1 MRLRRFLMREPMRPT
16 TLPGSCGAAP
26 SRRSGRNCRGAGFV
40 TCHAGSVTDTLR
52 AQGIHQRFGDRVVL
66 DGVDLEVPSGRV
78 VGLLGPNGAGKTP
91 LMRVLF
97 AVLQPD
103 AGTVQW
109 PGRAATDDNRRA
121 GGYQSARAPCRE
133 RGCR

>member
-78 VGLLGPNGAGKTP
+78 VGLLGPNGAGKTT

-97 AVLQPD
+97 GVPQPD
-103 AGTVQW
+103 AG
-109 PGRAATDDNRRA
+109 RSEERR
-121 GGYQSARAPCRE
+121 GGKEGDRTCRS
-133 RGCR
+133 RGSR